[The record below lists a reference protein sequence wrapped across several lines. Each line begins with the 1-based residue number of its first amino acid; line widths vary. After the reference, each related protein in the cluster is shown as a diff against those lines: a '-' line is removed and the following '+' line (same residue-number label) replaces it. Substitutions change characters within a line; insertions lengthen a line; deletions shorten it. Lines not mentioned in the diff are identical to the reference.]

1 MPETSA
7 ITVRDLTKTYI
18 VPEREG
24 GLKAAVTSLFRR
36 KTREVQAVRDISFDI
51 APGEIVGFLGP
62 NGAGKTTTLKMLSG
76 LLHPTSGTVDVLGRR
91 LGRVDLSELRRR
103 IGHVDPRHRMLRDNT
118 VHEVVLT
125 GLTGSSDP
133 VARWSPTPAEE
144 ARARSLTASVGLGA
158 RSTARWS
165 VLSQGERG
173 RALIARA
180 LLASPALL
188 LLDEPATGLDV
199 AAREHLLDTLDEV
212 RASHP
217 DVAECAVIGVPDEA
231 RGTVVKAFI
240 VLHAGAAPDA
250 RALQDWVK
258 AEIAPYKYPR
268 AIEFRDALPRTETG
282 KLQRFRLRPE
292 ATAATATP
300 R

>member
-1 MPETSA
+1 MTPTS
-7 ITVRDLTKTYI
+7 ITSSIAPVVLDVADVRVARAGRDLLAG
-18 VPEREG
+18 VSLRVR
-24 GLKAAVTSLFRR
+24 AAEHWAL
-36 KTREVQAVRDISFDI
+36 I
-51 APGEIVGFLGP
+51 GP
-62 NGAGKTTTLKMLSG
+62 NGAGKTTLLTLCGALG
-76 LLHPTSGTVDVLGRR
+76 HPTSGTVDVLGRR

-217 DVAECAVIGVPDEA
+217 DVASVTVTHHLEDLPASTSHAVLLRDGRVFAQGPADDVLTSELVSAAFDHPLVIERVAGRWSA
-231 RGTVVKAFI
+231 RTRRG
-240 VLHAGAAPDA
+240 GPAASM
-250 RALQDWVK
+250 
-258 AEIAPYKYPR
+258 
-268 AIEFRDALPRTETG
+268 
-282 KLQRFRLRPE
+282 
-292 ATAATATP
+292 
-300 R
+300 

>member
-1 MPETSA
+1 VTPTSFTSSTEPVVLDVA
-7 ITVRDLTKTYI
+7 DVRVARAGRDLLAG
-18 VPEREG
+18 VSLRVR
-24 GLKAAVTSLFRR
+24 AAEHWAL
-36 KTREVQAVRDISFDI
+36 I
-51 APGEIVGFLGP
+51 GP
-62 NGAGKTTTLKMLSG
+62 NGAGKTTLLTLCGALG
-76 LLHPTSGTVDVLGRR
+76 HPTSGTVDVLGRR

-217 DVAECAVIGVPDEA
+217 HVASVTVTHHLEDLPASTSHAVLLRDGRVFAQGPADDVLTSELVSAAFDHPLVIERVAGRWSA
-231 RGTVVKAFI
+231 RTRRGSP
-240 VLHAGAAPDA
+240 AASM
-250 RALQDWVK
+250 
-258 AEIAPYKYPR
+258 
-268 AIEFRDALPRTETG
+268 
-282 KLQRFRLRPE
+282 
-292 ATAATATP
+292 
-300 R
+300 